1 MPRSLTNIH
10 DKFVKE
16 LLSDKELAI
25 AFLEELLPKAL
36 VSLLDL
42 STLTYEPTSYMTP
55 QLEELFSDVV
65 MRFRLRDGSDCQVSL
80 LLEHKSYIDE
90 QAVVQILRYL
100 AEAYQAQLKAG
111 QKTLTPIIPL
121 LYYHHQKR
129 WQFRQFGEL
138 FGELPRDLQAFIPYY
153 QTLFISLN
161 ELDEQHLTQLSN
173 SMLSS
178 ALLLQRYHTS
188 PEHLAERLSQII
200 SALQPYWE
208 KHFALS
214 ILVYLL
220 HVADV
225 PFEQV
230 EQELVQLPTPL
241 KENVMSTYDQILQ
254 AGIEKGR
261 AEGIEKGIEK
271 GRAEGIE
278 KGIEKTILN
287 AYDNG
292 VSFDLI
298 QLITGESAEKIKEV
312 LKRNGRA

>member
-25 AFLEELLPKAL
+25 AFLEELLPKSL
-36 VSLLDL
+36 VS
-42 STLTYEPTSYMTP
+42 
-55 QLEELFSDVV
+55 
-65 MRFRLRDGSDCQVSL
+65 

-111 QKTLTPIIPL
+111 QKVLTPIIPL

-129 WQFRQFGEL
+129 WQFRQFAEL

-200 SALQPYWE
+200 RALQPYWE

-271 GRAEGIE
+271 
-278 KGIEKTILN
+278 TILN